1 MDYPDGNIIET
12 GKKKYLRQL
21 GMYMDRNSW
30 REMDQIGLPWVRF
43 CAV

>member
-21 GMYMDRNSW
+21 GMYMDRW
-30 REMDQIGLPWVRF
+30 IGTVGERWTK
-43 CAV
+43 